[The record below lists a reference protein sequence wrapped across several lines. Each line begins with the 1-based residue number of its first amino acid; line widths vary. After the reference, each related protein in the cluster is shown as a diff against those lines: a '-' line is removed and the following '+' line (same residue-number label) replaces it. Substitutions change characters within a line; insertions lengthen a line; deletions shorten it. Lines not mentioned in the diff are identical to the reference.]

1 MHRRSF
7 IAGSALGGF
16 ATVPLVAQAQSPV
29 PPVNWQDVTG
39 DDGRWHLQMPEG
51 YQPVTVPGADGSM
64 MRQYRS
70 TFPGLAMDFS
80 ITDYVQAEAGHPLTD
95 EAAMLTRAQAA
106 VQQRWPG
113 STVLDQSDS
122 QLGRAQGRSFTLAID
137 QNKGFLTMR
146 VYYFGQRLYQL
157 AALGLMQ
164 YRQNPVV
171 LHFMGSFKLRA

>member
-7 IAGSALGGF
+7 IAGSALAVF

-29 PPVNWQDVTG
+29 PLVDWQDVAG
-39 DDGRWHLQMPEG
+39 DEGRWRLQLPKG
-51 YQPVTVPGADGSM
+51 YQLVTVTGADGST

-95 EAAMLTRAQAA
+95 ETAMLKRAQAA

-122 QLGRAQGRSFTLAID
+122 QLGRAQGRSFTLAVD
-137 QNKGFLTMR
+137 QNKGFLAMR
-146 VYYFGQRLYQL
+146 VYYSGQRLYQL
-157 AALGLMQ
+157 ASLGLMQ
-164 YRQNPVV
+164 YRQSPVV
-171 LHFMGSFKLRA
+171 LHFMDSFKLRA

>member
-7 IAGSALGGF
+7 IAGSVLTAF
-16 ATVPLVAQAQSPV
+16 AAVPLVARAQSPM
-29 PPVNWQDVTG
+29 PPVDWQDVTG
-39 DDGRWHLQMPEG
+39 DEGRWRLQLPKG
-51 YQPVTVPGADGSM
+51 YQLVSVPGADGST

-80 ITDYVQAEAGHPLTD
+80 ITDYVQAEAGHPLTN
-95 EAAMLTRAQAA
+95 EAAMLKRAQAA

-113 STVLDQSDS
+113 STALEQSDS
-122 QLGRAQGRSFTLAID
+122 QLGRAQGRSFTLAVD

-157 AALGLMQ
+157 ASLGLMQ
-164 YRQNPVV
+164 YRQSPVV
-171 LHFMGSFKLRA
+171 LHFMDSLKLRA